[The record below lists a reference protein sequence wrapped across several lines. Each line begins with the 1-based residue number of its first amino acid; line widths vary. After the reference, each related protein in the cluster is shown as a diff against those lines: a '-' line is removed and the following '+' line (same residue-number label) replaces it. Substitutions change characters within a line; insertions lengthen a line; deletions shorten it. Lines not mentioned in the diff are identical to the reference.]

1 MRALKRWTMGGV
13 VCGMVYALVAYAPAS
28 WLASGLASSS
38 GGQVLL
44 QAPRGTI
51 WQGSADLVLS
61 GGEGSVG
68 AASLPSRLNWQI
80 SPAWFGL
87 DVSLGAPCCTL
98 AASPVQLG
106 LRAGALSNR
115 QDVEWRLQAAH
126 LGLPAGLLAGLGAPW
141 NTLQLAGELL
151 FTSDQLA
158 GAWSAQGPQ
167 NLTGRASLQANH
179 VTTALSTVR
188 PLGSYLLTS
197 AGSALRLETLGGA
210 QSEAALILTGTGQ
223 IERGR
228 ASFQGEA
235 LAARGF
241 EEALSN
247 LLHIVGQWQSSTD
260 GRSRSILKL

>member
-1 MRALKRWTMGGV
+1 MRALKKWTLGGV
-13 VCGMVYALVAYAPAS
+13 VCGILYAVIAYAPAS
-28 WLASGLASSS
+28 WLASSIAKSS

-44 QAPRGTI
+44 QAPRGTV

-61 GGEGSVG
+61 GGEGSTG
-68 AASLPSRLNWQI
+68 AISLPSRLQWQI
-80 SPAWFGL
+80 SPAWLGL
-87 DVSLGAPCCTL
+87 DVSLSASCCTL

-106 LRAGALSNR
+106 LRAGAGSLS
-115 QDVEWRLQAAH
+115 DVEWRLNTPH
-126 LGLPAGLLAGLGAPW
+126 LDLPAGLLAGLGAPW

-158 GAWSAQGPQ
+158 GVWSAQGLQ
-167 NLTGRASLQANH
+167 SLTGRASLQASH
-179 VTTALSTVR
+179 VATALSTVR
-188 PLGSYLLTS
+188 PLGNYLLTS
-197 AGSALRLETLGGA
+197 TGAVLRLETLGVA
-210 QSEAALILTGTGQ
+210 PSESALILTGIGQ
-223 IERGR
+223 IESGR

-235 LAARGF
+235 LAAKGR